1 MKRKKKEPSSLSPI
15 AEELFKGIRSKE
27 DFNKIVADLI
37 KHGIETVLKA
47 EMDDHLGNEKHEPSE
62 SGNHRNG
69 YSDKKVK
76 GSIGD
81 IALSVPRDRQSTFEP
96 QLIPKH
102 QRMIDN
108 IEDVIIG
115 LYARGMN
122 TRDIE
127 DQIRDIYHIEV
138 SETTVSN
145 VTARVVD
152 YMKQWQNRPLE
163 KQYFVAWM
171 DCIVIKVKENGKV
184 NNKAI
189 YLIIGVNKEGKK
201 EVLGMWINQSESA
214 SFWMS
219 VLTDLKARGVE
230 DIIIACTDNLKGF
243 TEAIKATFPQTDTQ
257 LCVVHQVRNST
268 RYVVWSDK
276 KEFAADLKTIYNA
289 VNQDAAHDALQAF
302 KEKWG
307 KKYPHA
313 ILSWERNWENLT
325 AFFKYPLEIRNMI
338 YTTNAIE
345 SLNSTIRKY
354 TKTKVIFPD
363 DTAALKA
370 VYLSINIIEKKWTNQ
385 LRNWPIILNQ
395 FLITFDNRIKI

>member
-1 MKRKKKEPSSLSPI
+1 MKKKEESPLSPL
-15 AEELFKGIRSKE
+15 AQALFKDVRSKE
-27 DFNKIVADLI
+27 DFNKIVSELI
-37 KHGIETVLKA
+37 KHGIETVLQA
-47 EMDDHLGNEKHEPSE
+47 ELDEHLDHGKHELS
-62 SGNHRNG
+62 SDGNYRNG
-69 YSDKKVK
+69 SSSKKVK

-81 IALSVPRDRQSTFEP
+81 IALSIPRDRHSSFEP

-145 VTARVVD
+145 VTSRVIE
-152 YMKQWQNRPLE
+152 YMKQWQNRGLE
-163 KQYFVAWM
+163 QQYFIVWM
-171 DCIVIKVKENGKV
+171 DCIVIKVKENNKV
-184 NNKAI
+184 INKAI

-201 EVLGMWINQSESA
+201 EVLGMWINQNESA
-214 SFWMS
+214 SFWLS
-219 VLTDLKARGVE
+219 VLTDLKARGVD
-230 DIIIACTDNLKGF
+230 DILIACTDNLKGF
-243 TEAIKATFPQTDTQ
+243 TEAINATFPQADTQ
-257 LCVVHQVRNST
+257 LCVVHQIRNSS
-268 RYVVWSDK
+268 RYVVWNDK
-276 KEFAADLKTIYNA
+276 KEFAKDLKPVYQSANE
-289 VNQDAAHDALQAF
+289 QAASDALAAF
-302 KEKWG
+302 KSKWG

-325 AFFKYPLEIRNMI
+325 AFFKYPMEIRNMI

-345 SLNSTIRKY
+345 SMNSIIRKY
-354 TKTKVIFPD
+354 TKTKTVFPD
-363 DTAALKA
+363 DNAALKA
-370 VYLSINIIEKKWTNQ
+370 VYLSINIIERKWTNQ

-395 FLITFDNRIKI
+395 FLIIFEDRIKL

>member
-1 MKRKKKEPSSLSPI
+1 MKKKTPSPLSPI
-15 AEELFKGIRSKE
+15 AEELFKGVRSKE
-27 DFNKIVADLI
+27 EFNKIVSELI
-37 KHGIETVLKA
+37 KQGIETVLKA
-47 EMDDHLGNEKHEPSE
+47 ELDEHLGNQRSQSST

-69 YSDKKVK
+69 YSDKTVK
-76 GSIGD
+76 GNIGD
-81 IALSVPRDRQSTFEP
+81 IALSIPRDRQALFEP

-127 DQIRDIYHIEV
+127 DQIRDIYGIEV

-145 VTARVVD
+145 VTARVID
-152 YMKQWQNRPLE
+152 FMKQWQNRPLE
-163 KQYFVAWM
+163 KQYFIAWM
-171 DCIVIKVKENGKV
+171 DCIVIKVKDNGKI

-201 EVLGMWINQSESA
+201 EVLGMWINQNESA

-230 DIIIACTDNLKGF
+230 DILIACTDNLKGF
-243 TEAIKATFPQTDTQ
+243 TDAIKATFPDTDTQ

-268 RYVVWSDK
+268 RYVVWNDK
-276 KEFAADLKTIYNA
+276 KEFAAGLKTIYA
-289 VNQDAAHDALQAF
+289 APNQEAAYDALKAF

-325 AFFKYPLEIRNMI
+325 AFFKYSLEIRNMI

-345 SLNSTIRKY
+345 SLNSIIRKY
-354 TKTKVIFPD
+354 TKTRVIFPD
-363 DTAALKA
+363 DSAALKA
-370 VYLSINIIEKKWTNQ
+370 VYLSINIIERKWTNQ
-385 LRNWPIILNQ
+385 LRNWPLILNQ
-395 FLITFDNRIKI
+395 FLITFENRIKI

>member
-1 MKRKKKEPSSLSPI
+1 MEMKEPSSISPI
-15 AEELFKGIRSKE
+15 AQELFKGIRSKE
-27 DFNKIVADLI
+27 DFNAIISELI
-37 KHGIETVLKA
+37 KQGIETVLKA
-47 EMDDHLGNEKHEPSE
+47 EIDDHLGNQRHEPSVT
-62 SGNHRNG
+62 GNYRNG
-69 YSDKKVK
+69 YTEKTVK
-76 GSIGD
+76 GNIGD
-81 IALSVPRDRQSTFEP
+81 IALSIPRDRLSTFEP
-96 QLIPKH
+96 RLVPKH

-108 IEDVIIG
+108 IEDVIIS
-115 LYARGMN
+115 LYARGMT

-127 DQIRDIYHIEV
+127 DQIRDIYKIEV

-145 VTARVVD
+145 ITARVID

-171 DCIVIKVKENGKV
+171 DCIVMKVRENGKV
-184 NNKAI
+184 NNKAV
-189 YLIIGVNKEGKK
+189 YLIIGLNKEGRK
-201 EVLGMWINQSESA
+201 EVLGMWINENESA

-230 DIIIACTDNLKGF
+230 DILIACTDNLKGF
-243 TEAIKATFPQTDTQ
+243 TDAIKVTFPQTDTQ

-268 RYVVWSDK
+268 KYVVWKEK
-276 KEFAADLKTIYNA
+276 KQFIAGLKTIYVA
-289 VNQDAAHDALQAF
+289 PNQESAYEAMKTF

-338 YTTNAIE
+338 YTTNIIE

-354 TKTKVIFPD
+354 TKSRVIFPD
-363 DTAALKA
+363 EYAALKA
-370 VYLSINIIEKKWTNQ
+370 VYMSINIIERKWIYQ
-385 LRNWPIILNQ
+385 LRNWSLILNQ
-395 FLITFDNRIKI
+395 FLIIFENRIKI

>member
-1 MKRKKKEPSSLSPI
+1 MKKKEPSPLSPI
-15 AEELFKGIRSKE
+15 AQELFKGIRSKE
-27 DFNKIVADLI
+27 EFNKIVSELI
-37 KHGIETVLKA
+37 KQGIETVLKA
-47 EMDDHLGNEKHEPSE
+47 EIDDHLGNEKNEPSPT
-62 SGNHRNG
+62 GNYRNG
-69 YSDKKVK
+69 FSEKTVK
-76 GSIGD
+76 GSVGD
-81 IALSVPRDRQSTFEP
+81 MALSIPRDRNSTFEP

-127 DQIRDIYHIEV
+127 DQIRDIYKIDV

-145 VTARVVD
+145 VTNRVIE

-163 KQYFVAWM
+163 KMYCVAWM
-171 DCIVIKVKENGKV
+171 DCIVLKVKDNGKV
-184 NNKAI
+184 INKAV
-189 YLIIGVNKEGKK
+189 YLIIGVNKEGRK
-201 EVLGMWINQSESA
+201 EVLGMWINQNESA

-230 DIIIACTDNLKGF
+230 DILIACTDNLKGF
-243 TEAIKATFPQTDTQ
+243 TDAIKVTFPNTDTQ
-257 LCVVHQVRNST
+257 LCVVHQIRNST
-268 RYVVWSDK
+268 RYVVWKDK
-276 KEFAADLKTIYNA
+276 KEFTTDLKPVYGA
-289 VNQDAAHDALQAF
+289 PNQEAASDSFKAF

-354 TKTKVIFPD
+354 TKTRVIFPD
-363 DTAALKA
+363 DNSALKA
-370 VYLSINIIEKKWTNQ
+370 VYLSINIIERKWTNQ

-395 FLITFDNRIKI
+395 FLITFEERIKI